1 MIRNLIER
9 FIGPPRVP
17 EVGAPRYE
25 PALTAQRAKQIKINP
40 IALARASK
48 TNEPPV
54 ESAKIAPPSIPA
66 GVVPEAK
73 KAEVIAMD
81 SALTP
86 VYDFANLA
94 FNGLAFPG
102 YPYLAELTQ
111 RPEYRKISEV
121 IAKEMTRKWG
131 KVVSS
136 GDEDKTDRIAEIE
149 KELKRLNVRDLFRCA
164 AEHDG
169 FFGRAQI
176 YIDVEAPGGGL
187 ASEDPKELETRLL
200 RDPAKIKK
208 GALRGFKLIEP
219 MWTYPYLYN
228 SDNPLSP
235 DYYKP
240 TSWFVMGKQVHS
252 SRLLTMVSRP
262 MPDMLKP
269 AYNFGGLSLSQM
281 VKPYV
286 DNWIRT
292 RDSVSDLVHSF
303 STSGILTDLS
313 SILNNGA
320 GEELFH
326 RLDMFNR
333 TRDNRGVMALNKESE
348 EFFQFNTPLGGVD
361 ALQAQA
367 QEQMASVPGI
377 PIVKLLGIQPAGLN
391 ASSDGEIRV
400 FYDHIHSTQED
411 IFADPIKVVLEVVQL
426 SRFGDID
433 PEIGFEFEP
442 LWQMDDEALS
452 RIRKSDADAAA
463 VYIEAGVLSAEEE
476 RTRLGSDPN
485 SGYAGI
491 NLDSPLPLDDGDD
504 TDGGD
509 ENDDLTRT

>member
-9 FIGPPRVP
+9 FTGPRRAPEGDVP
-17 EVGAPRYE
+17 P
-25 PALTAQRAKQIKINP
+25 PAAQRPPPMKINP
-40 IALARASK
+40 IALARASQ
-48 TNEPPV
+48 TGEP
-54 ESAKIAPPSIPA
+54 SAELTKIKPPTIPA

-73 KAEVIAMD
+73 KAEVMAMD
-81 SALTP
+81 TALAP
-86 VYDFANLA
+86 IYDFANQA

-136 GDEDKTDRIAEIE
+136 GDEDKTKKIAEIE
-149 KELKRLNVRDLFRCA
+149 KELRRLNVRDLFRCA

-176 YIDVEAPGGGL
+176 YIDVEAPSGTL
-187 ASEDPKELETRLL
+187 ASEVPAELETRLL

-208 GALRGFKLIEP
+208 DALRGFKLIEP

-252 SRLLTMVSRP
+252 SRLLTLVSRP

-303 STSGILTDLS
+303 STSGIFTNLS
-313 SILNNGA
+313 SILNNGS

-326 RLDMFNR
+326 RLEMFNR
-333 TRDNRGVMALNKESE
+333 MRDNRGVMALNKDEE
-348 EFFQFNTPLGGVD
+348 EFFQFNTPLSGVD

-411 IFADPIKVVLEVVQL
+411 IFADPIKVVLEVIQL
-426 SRFGDID
+426 SKFGEID
-433 PEIGFEFEP
+433 PDIGFEFEP

-452 RIRKSDADAAA
+452 HIRKSDADAAVA
-463 VYIEAGVLSAEEE
+463 YIEAGVLSAEEE
-476 RTRLGSDPN
+476 RIRLSGDPN

-491 NLDSPLPLDDGDD
+491 DLNSPLPLDDTDGDD
-504 TDGGD
+504 GDDG
-509 ENDDLTRT
+509 DLTRT

>member
-1 MIRNLIER
+1 MIRKLIER
-9 FIGPPRVP
+9 FTRKSDTPGVDASREEPSLQL
-17 EVGAPRYE
+17 APV
-25 PALTAQRAKQIKINP
+25 AQIKINP
-40 IALARASK
+40 IAMAHASK
-48 TNEPPV
+48 ADEPP
-54 ESAKIAPPSIPA
+54 AKLSRIEPPKVLA
-66 GVVPEAK
+66 GVVPEHK
-73 KAEVIAMD
+73 KGEVMAMD

-136 GDEDKTDRIAEIE
+136 GNKDKSDRIAEIE

-176 YIDVEAPGGGL
+176 YIDVEAPGGTL
-187 ASEDPKELETRLL
+187 ASEDPRELETRLL

-208 GALRGFKLIEP
+208 DALRGFKLIEP

-286 DNWIRT
+286 DNWVRT
-292 RDSVSDLVHSF
+292 RDSVSDLIHSF
-303 STSGILTDLS
+303 STSGIITDLS
-313 SILNNGA
+313 SILNGGA
-320 GEELFH
+320 GEELFN
-326 RLDMFNR
+326 RLDVFNR
-333 TRDNRGVMALNKESE
+333 TRDNRGIMALNKESE
-348 EFFQFNTPLGGVD
+348 EFFQFNTPLSGVD

-411 IFADPIKVVLEVVQL
+411 IFADPIKVVLEVIQL

-463 VYIEAGVLSAEEE
+463 AYIEIGVISPEEE
-476 RTRLGSDPN
+476 RVRLGSDPN

-491 NLDSPLPLDDGDD
+491 NLDSPVPLDDGDGAE
-504 TDGGD
+504 GG
-509 ENDDLTRT
+509 DDLTRT